1 MTVELSRRVYF
12 CCSHRYHNTAWDD
25 AKNREVFGRCNLPHG
40 HGHNYTLDVTLRG
53 EVDAETGMVMNLT
66 DVDRILKSEVVDAL
80 DHKNLNLDVHE
91 FERRIPTTENVAKY
105 IWEKIATH
113 VPSGML
119 VAVRLW
125 EDPTLWVEIR

>member
-12 CCSHRYHNTAWDD
+12 CCSHRYHNPEWDD

-53 EVDAETGMVMNLT
+53 EIDPETGMVMNLS
-66 DVDRILKSEVVDAL
+66 DVDRIMKSEVMDEL
-80 DHKNLNLDVHE
+80 DHRNLNLDVAE
-91 FERRIPTTENVAKY
+91 FATRIPTTENLAKY
-105 IWEKIATH
+105 IWTKIESQLPA
-113 VPSGML
+113 GML

-125 EDPTLWVEIR
+125 EDPTLWVEVR